1 MQALGKMFTPLVSSN
16 IKEYYDGLLNIS
28 THSWMAFFL
37 DSAENENTS
46 LQPLSDL
53 GAEDFSAA
61 QLRAGALPLDTEV
74 DGFKKYSREE
84 INVWAE
90 GKVGDVGI

>member
-1 MQALGKMFTPLVSSN
+1 MN
-16 IKEYYDGLLNIS
+16 GL
-28 THSWMAFFL
+28 FFL

-74 DGFKKYSREE
+74 DGFKNIQEK
-84 INVWAE
+84 
-90 GKVGDVGI
+90 K

>member
-1 MQALGKMFTPLVSSN
+1 MQALGKMFMPLVSSN

-53 GAEDFSAA
+53 GVEDFSAA

-74 DGFKKYSREE
+74 DGFKNIQEK
-84 INVWAE
+84 
-90 GKVGDVGI
+90 K